1 MTEHN
6 PEKRGRGRPK
16 KPKAD
21 PVPPKPRGRPKGA
34 LGVLAQARQETVK
47 SVATSY
53 AQEMIHVLARIA
65 MSDDQ
70 PAAARTSAAEK
81 VLDRAIGRSVQAI
94 EHSGPDG
101 RPIETRDMSNAPS
114 EVLEWLAGQDTEE
127 RTVQ

>member
-6 PEKRGRGRPK
+6 PEKRGRGRPR

-47 SVATSY
+47 EVATGY

-65 MSDDQ
+65 MSEEQ

-81 VLDRAIGRSVQAI
+81 VLDRAIGRATQPV
-94 EHSGPDG
+94 EHTGKDG
-101 RPIETRDMSNAPS
+101 GPIETRKLDDAPPA
-114 EVLEWLAGQDTEE
+114 VLEWLAGQEPEE